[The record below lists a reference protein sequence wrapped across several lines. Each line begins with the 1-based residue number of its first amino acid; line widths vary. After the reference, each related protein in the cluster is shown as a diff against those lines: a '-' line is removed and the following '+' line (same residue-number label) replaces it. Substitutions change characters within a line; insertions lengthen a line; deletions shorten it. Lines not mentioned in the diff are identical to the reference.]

1 MATKHGSLEDSATLR
16 EFVRRLR
23 EGIYIT
29 NLSGSILAANP
40 ALLEILGYSTLEA
53 LRAVRA
59 EELWADPEERRR
71 EIRLLEQQGAVRE
84 FELELVRPDGSRRTV
99 LDTCYEVTDPA
110 TGERLYHGILVDITQ
125 RKRLEQQLL
134 EASRRDAL
142 TGCLNRRFL
151 EEFAARFEPTDA
163 RWGAVVVD
171 IDRFK
176 EVNDRLGHHV
186 GDDLLRQ
193 VAAFLV
199 AQVREEDHVVRFG
212 GDEFVVLLAGRD
224 AAGTGEVAGRIARA
238 GSLAVGLSIGWAA
251 REPGESLERTIARA
265 DVGLLNGRA
274 RRRGAAPPG

>member
-110 TGERLYHGILVDITQ
+110 TGERHYHGILVDMGVSYRET
-125 RKRLEQQLL
+125 LTDELML
-134 EASRRDAL
+134 NLGPGATWASDDYMETYFGISSAQSARSGYPAFDADAGFKDVSFGGALTYSPLPFLAL
-142 TGCLNRRFL
+142 TG
-151 EEFAARFEPTDA
+151 FANYERLLGDA
-163 RWGAVVVD
+163 ADSPLVRDGGSPNQVM
-171 IDRFK
+171 
-176 EVNDRLGHHV
+176 V
-186 GDDLLRQ
+186 GVTMTL
-193 VAAFLV
+193 
-199 AQVREEDHVVRFG
+199 RFG
-212 GDEFVVLLAGRD
+212 FDEP
-224 AAGTGEVAGRIARA
+224 
-238 GSLAVGLSIGWAA
+238 W
-251 REPGESLERTIARA
+251 
-265 DVGLLNGRA
+265 
-274 RRRGAAPPG
+274 

>member
-110 TGERLYHGILVDITQ
+110 TGERHYHGILVDITQ

-274 RRRGAAPPG
+274 GRRGAAPPG